1 LLLLVS
7 PLAGEPPADLARR
20 VAAREAENEK
30 ARSNYAYRQTVEI
43 QEMQPRGGKYR
54 EVREVIFSPSGE
66 RTERAVGKPQ
76 EGLQRLKLTPEDFED
91 IRNIQPVLLTTET
104 LARYEVKF
112 RGDEIVD
119 GADCWVLEVRP
130 RQIFQGQR
138 YFEGTLWALKS
149 TSDVVRLN
157 GQAVPP
163 IYSKGSEN
171 LFPRFTT
178 LRTLIDGKFWFP
190 ARTWAD
196 DTLPFRSGPLRI
208 RFDIRYEQYQ
218 RFGAESTI
226 TFEPP
231 K

>member
-1 LLLLVS
+1 
-7 PLAGEPPADLARR
+7 LAGEPPADLARR
-20 VAAREAENEK
+20 VAAREEENEK

-54 EVREVIFSPSGE
+54 EVREVIFSPGGE

-91 IRNIQPVLLTTET
+91 IRNIQPVLLTPET

-149 TSDVVRLN
+149 TCDVVRLN

-196 DTLPFRSGPLRI
+196 DTLPFRTGPLRI

-218 RFGAESTI
+218 RFGVESTI